1 MIYLCGVL
9 IILAPFMW
17 WLVDGLLNSWAENR
31 GSEIGLSV
39 CCGIACLAQ
48 IILCIAEIIHLTHN
62 I

>member
-17 WLVDGLLNSWAENR
+17 WLVGNLLQKWAWENNTF
-31 GSEIGLSV
+31 IGLNVSCV
-39 CCGIACLAQ
+39 FGCIAQ
-48 IILCIAEIIHLTHN
+48 IVMCGGEMSHLTHN